1 MEAVILA
8 RHGESVFSARGLV
21 NGEIGVPG
29 PLTERGEEEA
39 RALGRAIAGD
49 EIDLCVTSEFERT
62 RQTADVALAGR
73 AVPRL
78 VIRDLN
84 DPRYGRFEG
93 GALADYRGWASTA
106 GSADEV
112 PGGGESRWSILDRY
126 VRGFRRVLALGERTV
141 LVVIHSLPIAYVLAA
156 RNGEAPARRVPLVEH
171 AHPYRLAASELEG
184 AMRLLE
190 EWCAAPTW

>member
-21 NGEIGVPG
+21 NGEIGAPG
-29 PLTERGEEEA
+29 ALTERGEEEA
-39 RALGRAIAGD
+39 RALGRAIATD
-49 EIDLCVTSEFERT
+49 PIDVCVTSEFERT
-62 RQTADVALAGR
+62 RQTADLALGDR
-73 AVPRL
+73 EIPRVVVPE
-78 VIRDLN
+78 LN

-93 GALADYRGWASTA
+93 GALEEYRSWASSA
-106 GSADEV
+106 GSRDDV

-126 VRGFRRVLALGERTV
+126 VRGFRRVLERGEQTV

-156 RNGEAPARRVPLVEH
+156 RDADPPAPRVPLVRH
-171 AHPYRLAASELEG
+171 AHPYRFTASELES
-184 AMRLLE
+184 AVTLLE